1 MWNNKIKYLFFIL
14 LTFSTANAQEQ
25 LTFPEIA
32 DSLKEN
38 AYSVVRFY
46 EKEFKYQSDVSGEE
60 KTTTI
65 ITILNSKGED
75 DAGFAC

>member
-1 MWNNKIKYLFFIL
+1 MWNNKIKYLFIAL
-14 LTFSTANAQEQ
+14 LTASTANAQDQ

-65 ITILNSKGED
+65 ITIDRKSVV
-75 DAGFAC
+75 